1 MRSMMLEFEEDMN
14 CRYLDKQYMLGDSL
28 LVSPVFNEEGI
39 AQYYLPQ
46 GKWTNLLTKEV
57 SEGGCWRREHHDYLS
72 VPLWVRENSMI
83 AQGIE
88 AENASYSFKN
98 NLELQVFEL
107 QTEAKTVVYQNGR
120 PVCSLSL
127 KKNGEKIEG
136 VLQGEGNVKIRF
148 VNRKVRA
155 VQGADVRIDGNDTV
169 ITMKAGEF
177 VCEV

>member
-14 CRYLDKQYMLGDSL
+14 CRYLDKQHMLGDSL

-39 AQYYLPQ
+39 AQYYLPK

-57 SEGGCWRREHHDYLS
+57 AEGGCWRKEHQDYLS
-72 VPLWVRENSMI
+72 VALWVRENSII

-88 AENASYSFKN
+88 AENASYSFEN

-107 QTEAKTVVYQNGR
+107 QTEAKTVVYQNGQ
-120 PVCSLSL
+120 PVCTLSL
-127 KKNGEKIEG
+127 KKNGEKTEG
-136 VLQGEGNVKIRF
+136 VLQGEGEVKIRF
-148 VNRKVRA
+148 VNRKFQS
-155 VQGADVRIDGNDTV
+155 VQGADVKSDGNDTD
-169 ITMKAGEF
+169 ITMEAGKF